1 MKMLLIFV
9 LAAASSSMFAGEWKQ
24 LPSLPDAEGFAG
36 SFAGVSNGA
45 LLVAGGTNFP
55 GKKPWEGGTKKWY
68 DTVFVLESPTAKWKA
83 AGKLPRPLGYGVSV
97 TYNNGLVCAGGNDR
111 DRHYADVF
119 RLEWSNGKLETT
131 PLPSLP
137 APIANCCGAMVGDVF
152 YVAGGLEKPDSKA
165 TSNRAW
171 QIDLRSKSPK
181 WTEMKTWPGSGR
193 MLAVAA
199 GFEGAFWLIGGVD
212 LTAGAD
218 GTAQR
223 RYLTDAYRF
232 DPLSGW
238 KRIAD
243 LPYSVVAG
251 PSPAPFDKKSIYVL
265 GGDDGSQVAIAP
277 DKHPGFGKT
286 ALRYDMAADKWIE
299 AGSIAA
305 PRATLPSAFWNN
317 AWVLPGGEMRPG
329 IRSPEVWSWTPGTTE

>member
-1 MKMLLIFV
+1 MRTLLTFV
-9 LAAASSSMFAGEWKQ
+9 LALASLSAFAGEWKQ

-55 GKKPWEGGTKKWY
+55 GKKPWEGGTKVWY
-68 DTVFVLESPTAKWKA
+68 DTVYVLESPTAKWKV

-97 TYNNGLVCAGGNDR
+97 TYNNGLICAGGSDR

-119 RLEWSNGKLETT
+119 RLEWSNGKLKTT

-137 APIANCCGAMVGDVF
+137 APIANCCGAMVGDVL
-152 YVAGGLEKPDSKA
+152 YVAGGIEKPDSKA

-171 QIDLRSKSPK
+171 QIDLGAKSPK
-181 WTEMKTWPGSGR
+181 WTEIKTWPGSRR

-199 GFEGAFWLIGGVD
+199 GFKGAFWLIGGVD
-212 LTAGAD
+212 LTAGSD

-223 RYLTDAYRF
+223 RYLTDAYRY
-232 DPLSGW
+232 DPLNGW

-243 LPYSVVAG
+243 LPHSVVAA
-251 PSPAPFDKKSIYVL
+251 PSPAPFDKKGIYLL
-265 GGDDGSQVAIAP
+265 GGDDGSQVATPP
-277 DKHPGFGKT
+277 DKHRGFGKT
-286 ALRYDMAADKWIE
+286 SLRYDVTADKWTE
-299 AGSIAA
+299 AGTIAA

-317 AWVLPGGEMRPG
+317 SWVLPGGEVRPG
-329 IRSPEVWSWTPGTTE
+329 IRSPEVWSWTPGTME